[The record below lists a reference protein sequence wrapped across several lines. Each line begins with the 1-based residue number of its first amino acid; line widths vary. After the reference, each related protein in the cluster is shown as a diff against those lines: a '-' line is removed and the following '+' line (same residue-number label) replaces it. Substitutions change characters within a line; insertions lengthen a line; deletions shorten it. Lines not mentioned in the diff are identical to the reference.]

1 MIMIKKTT
9 TKTASNKI
17 NQGTKINTAQ
27 EIKEGLLE
35 SIDFVKGKE
44 TEGRVTYLYAG
55 QEICPRKIREETLGL
70 TREEFCE
77 WFLATVSSQRNW
89 ETARRTPDEITLAF
103 YAMIK
108 QNPKQVYKMLHGK
121 PMPARHV

>member
-1 MIMIKKTT
+1 M
-9 TKTASNKI
+9 NKERNI
-17 NQGTKINTAQ
+17 SK

-35 SIDFVKGKE
+35 AIKFAKGKE

-55 QEICPRKIREETLGL
+55 QEICPREIREELLGL

-77 WFLATVSSQRNW
+77 WFIAKVSNQRNW
-89 ETARRTPDEITLAF
+89 ETARRTPDDITLAF

-121 PMPARHV
+121 PMPTMH

>member
-1 MIMIKKTT
+1 MTKKRNI
-9 TKTASNKI
+9 AN
-17 NQGTKINTAQ
+17 

-35 SIDFVKGKE
+35 AIEFAKGNE

-55 QEICPRKIREETLGL
+55 QQICPRRIREEMLGL
-70 TREEFCE
+70 TREQFCE

-103 YAMIK
+103 YSMIK
-108 QNPKQVYKMLHGK
+108 QNPRAVYKMLHGK
-121 PMPARHV
+121 PMPTMH